1 MSVTTISNKLNI
13 SAIDI
18 KPNYNIKLKL
28 NKKDKPKK
36 LNNISSYKHK
46 KTIKLQK
53 NLSSILFQNNDVD
66 MVRSLNPDSDKDL
79 CENLLFKEH
88 LINNKGTNDNFD
100 IPEQLMGQKISLPKI
115 KRITISGILESEK
128 KLNRNKKE
136 AQRNIA
142 NNQLEKELYHEL
154 REIRNK
160 YNEKKKKK
168 NQLYNNYVFIMKQ
181 INDINLDLKII
192 ELRYTDNYLSKIYEM
207 KTKELE
213 MQRIQREKMEN
224 DDKFNQKV
232 INTLKTKN
240 SNLDEGL
247 DMKKINEEMNIN
259 NTIESNT
266 NESKQNIKSNTIENR
281 LKRYK
286 TMFLA
291 KKEQDEIKLEKIHK
305 IKSLKEEL
313 KQLDDEI
320 KILNKELIEL
330 REKDNNVV
338 QQLMKHFQAL
348 LFNGRDTRNEGLIWI
363 IKAIWN
369 LGKNV
374 PMNFI
379 PTFLDFKSIEFLFK
393 LANKSIELDNKKK
406 LLNQQKKDLNIKL
419 HKLYF
424 CNDKVNNKS
433 QKNLYSKKLF
443 GEDNR
448 INNRRSSLIF
458 KTNLLKRN
466 SVLKNSINDSIFV
479 KSYIHSHVDDEE
491 QNEKDPNTFKE
502 ISMTVNKNTKN
513 YEIEKLSEMEDIKN
527 LQTKLKEIEIEID
540 NLKNQEIK
548 RIFKEFIVND
558 YQNKYHVSVDIVLAA
573 LLGEHCKNIEIN
585 KYAKFKRE
593 YFEAIKNLRFYE
605 YGKNKDSNI

>member
-28 NKKDKPKK
+28 NKKDKPQK

-266 NESKQNIKSNTIENR
+266 NESKQNIKNNTIENR

-291 KKEQDEIKLEKIHK
+291 KKEQDEIKLEKIQK

-330 REKDNNVV
+330 REKDNKVV
-338 QQLMKHFQAL
+338 QELMKHFQAL

>member
-1 MSVTTISNKLNI
+1 
-13 SAIDI
+13 
-18 KPNYNIKLKL
+18 
-28 NKKDKPKK
+28 
-36 LNNISSYKHK
+36 
-46 KTIKLQK
+46 
-53 NLSSILFQNNDVD
+53 
-66 MVRSLNPDSDKDL
+66 
-79 CENLLFKEH
+79 
-88 LINNKGTNDNFD
+88 
-100 IPEQLMGQKISLPKI
+100 
-115 KRITISGILESEK
+115 
-128 KLNRNKKE
+128 
-136 AQRNIA
+136 
-142 NNQLEKELYHEL
+142 
-154 REIRNK
+154 
-160 YNEKKKKK
+160 
-168 NQLYNNYVFIMKQ
+168 
-181 INDINLDLKII
+181 
-192 ELRYTDNYLSKIYEM
+192 M

-513 YEIEKLSEMEDIKN
+513 YEIEKLSEVEDIKN

>member
-142 NNQLEKELYHEL
+142 NNQLEKELYQEL

-168 NQLYNNYVFIMKQ
+168 TQLYNNYVFIMKQ

-266 NESKQNIKSNTIENR
+266 NESKQNIKNNTIENR

>member
-1 MSVTTISNKLNI
+1 
-13 SAIDI
+13 
-18 KPNYNIKLKL
+18 
-28 NKKDKPKK
+28 
-36 LNNISSYKHK
+36 
-46 KTIKLQK
+46 
-53 NLSSILFQNNDVD
+53 
-66 MVRSLNPDSDKDL
+66 
-79 CENLLFKEH
+79 
-88 LINNKGTNDNFD
+88 
-100 IPEQLMGQKISLPKI
+100 
-115 KRITISGILESEK
+115 
-128 KLNRNKKE
+128 
-136 AQRNIA
+136 
-142 NNQLEKELYHEL
+142 
-154 REIRNK
+154 
-160 YNEKKKKK
+160 
-168 NQLYNNYVFIMKQ
+168 
-181 INDINLDLKII
+181 
-192 ELRYTDNYLSKIYEM
+192 
-207 KTKELE
+207 
-213 MQRIQREKMEN
+213 
-224 DDKFNQKV
+224 
-232 INTLKTKN
+232 
-240 SNLDEGL
+240 
-247 DMKKINEEMNIN
+247 
-259 NTIESNT
+259 
-266 NESKQNIKSNTIENR
+266 
-281 LKRYK
+281 
-286 TMFLA
+286 
-291 KKEQDEIKLEKIHK
+291 
-305 IKSLKEEL
+305 
-313 KQLDDEI
+313 
-320 KILNKELIEL
+320 
-330 REKDNNVV
+330 
-338 QQLMKHFQAL
+338 MKHFQAL

>member
-46 KTIKLQK
+46 KSIKLQK

-291 KKEQDEIKLEKIHK
+291 KKEQDEIKLEKIQK

>member
-46 KTIKLQK
+46 KSIKLQK

-291 KKEQDEIKLEKIHK
+291 KKEQDEIKLEKIQK

-330 REKDNNVV
+330 REKDNKVV
-338 QQLMKHFQAL
+338 QELMKHFQAL

-527 LQTKLKEIEIEID
+527 LQTKLKEIELEID

-573 LLGEHCKNIEIN
+573 LLGEHCKNIENN

>member
-28 NKKDKPKK
+28 NKKDKPQK

-291 KKEQDEIKLEKIHK
+291 KKEQDEIKLEKIQK

-330 REKDNNVV
+330 REKDNKVV
-338 QQLMKHFQAL
+338 QELMKHFQAL

-527 LQTKLKEIEIEID
+527 LQTKLKEIELEID